1 MFRNQ
6 ADIKRME
13 KLLKIH
19 KEELERC
26 QLSNDEMKNE
36 NKNLLNED
44 DNLIEKLK
52 IMEEENKA
60 LKVSN

>member
-1 MFRNQ
+1 MIRNQ

-19 KEELERC
+19 NEESERC
-26 QLSNDEMKNE
+26 QLSIDEMKNE

-44 DNLIEKLK
+44 DNLTEKLK
-52 IMEEENKA
+52 ITEEENKA